1 MSKFANAKYQ
11 NSVDPQG
18 NVKTNATIFVPKGT
32 NGALIIP
39 CHAKNTDYMEIMEEV
54 KSGRITIADAD

>member
-11 NSVDPQG
+11 NSVDPLG

-32 NGALIIP
+32 NEALVIP
-39 CHAKNTDYMEIMEEV
+39 CDAKNTDYIEIMAEV
-54 KSGRITIADAD
+54 KAGTITIADAD

>member
-11 NSVDPQG
+11 NNVDPQG

-32 NGALIIP
+32 NEALVIP

-54 KSGRITIADAD
+54 NAGKLTIAAAD

>member
-11 NSVDPQG
+11 NSVDPLG

-32 NGALIIP
+32 NEALVIP
-39 CHAKNTDYMEIMEEV
+39 CDAKNTDYIEIMAEV
-54 KSGRITIADAD
+54 KA